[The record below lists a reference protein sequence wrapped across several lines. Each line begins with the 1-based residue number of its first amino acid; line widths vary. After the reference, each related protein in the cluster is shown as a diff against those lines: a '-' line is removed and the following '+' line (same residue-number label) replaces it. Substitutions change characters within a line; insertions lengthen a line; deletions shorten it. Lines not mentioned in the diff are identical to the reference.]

1 MSNQPSISHATR
13 EGKSNTH
20 THTPAMMDYSVYT
33 SILVANSICILIL
46 RHATDVPHILSLI
59 RALADYEKAL
69 SSCHATEESL
79 ASTLCFA
86 PTRGEPPSGPGY
98 AKVLLIRT
106 PDDSVAGMGLYF
118 NNYSTW
124 WAAPG
129 VYLEDLFVLPEHRNK
144 GYGKL
149 LIGALA
155 KEVKRIGGKRL
166 EWCCLKWNKPSL
178 DFYKMLGA
186 EQMEDWVTLRADGDA
201 LDRLAGSAEKAAEVQ
216 VDGK

>member
-1 MSNQPSISHATR
+1 MQLGRVSLKTHLVT
-13 EGKSNTH
+13 GKHTVHCMLVGGYPNTE
-20 THTPAMMDYSVYT
+20 SV
-33 SILVANSICILIL
+33 A
-46 RHATDVPHILSLI
+46 DVPHILSLI

-86 PTRGEPPSGPGY
+86 PSRGEPPSGPGY

-106 PDDSVAGMGLYF
+106 PSDEVAGMGLYF

-186 EQMEDWVTLRADGDA
+186 QQMEDWVTLRADGEA
-201 LDRLAGSAEKAAEVQ
+201 LDKLAGSADKAANVQ

>member
-13 EGKSNTH
+13 E
-20 THTPAMMDYSVYT
+20 
-33 SILVANSICILIL
+33 
-46 RHATDVPHILSLI
+46 DVPHILNLI

-86 PTRGEPPSGPGY
+86 PSRGEPPSGSGY

-201 LDRLAGSAEKAAEVQ
+201 LDRLAGSAEKAAKVQ
-216 VDGK
+216 IDGK

>member
-1 MSNQPSISHATR
+1 M
-13 EGKSNTH
+13 
-20 THTPAMMDYSVYT
+20 
-33 SILVANSICILIL
+33 L
-46 RHATDVPHILSLI
+46 RHAIDVPHILNLI

-86 PTRGEPPSGPGY
+86 PSRGEPPSGPGY

-201 LDRLAGSAEKAAEVQ
+201 LDRLAGSAEKAAKVQ
-216 VDGK
+216 IDGK

>member
-1 MSNQPSISHATR
+1 MTNQPSISHATR
-13 EGKSNTH
+13 EGKSNDIIW
-20 THTPAMMDYSVYT
+20 ARLNMIYILSCSWLLI
-33 SILVANSICILIL
+33 SIHVL
-46 RHATDVPHILSLI
+46 RHTTDVPHILSLI
-59 RALADYEKAL
+59 RALAEYEKAL

-86 PTRGEPPSGPGY
+86 PSRGEPPSGPGY

-106 PDDSVAGMGLYF
+106 PND
-118 NNYSTW
+118 
-124 WAAPG
+124 
-129 VYLEDLFVLPEHRNK
+129 K

-186 EQMEDWVTLRADGDA
+186 EQMEDWVTLRADGEA
-201 LDRLAGSAEKAAEVQ
+201 LDKLADSADQAAKVQ

>member
-1 MSNQPSISHATR
+1 MSGQPTISHANR
-13 EGKSNTH
+13 E
-20 THTPAMMDYSVYT
+20 
-33 SILVANSICILIL
+33 
-46 RHATDVPHILSLI
+46 DVPHILSLI
-59 RALADYEKAL
+59 RELADYEKAL

-86 PTRGEPPSGPGY
+86 PAQGQPPSGSGY

-106 PDDSVAGMGLYF
+106 PSNEVAGMGLYF

-129 VYLEDLFVLPEHRNK
+129 IYLEDLFIRPEHRNK

-149 LIGALA
+149 LLGALA

-178 DFYKMLGA
+178 EFYKRLGA
-186 EQMEDWVTLRADGDA
+186 KQMEDWVTLRADGEA
-201 LDRLAGSAEKAAEVQ
+201 LDKLAGSAEKAANVQ
-216 VDGK
+216 VDGR